1 MKCANCGAELKVG
14 CVYCSVCGKEAQI
27 VSDYNLLEDDF
38 LRGLLKEKK
47 EKIKK
52 KHLPGKIQKGS
63 SSGKKERLQK
73 EDSSGKREKIQ
84 KEDSSGKKERIRKG
98 DSSGKSQGKAGKQR
112 AGRRKKKKPIWI
124 LAMAALL
131 ILTMGAVILVQHTW
145 NHSYDH
151 QIKKAESY
159 QSRKDYRN
167 AEKCLKRA
175 LELDSGSE
183 EAKARLAEVYVQ
195 QEEYEKAKELL
206 LELLEQEE
214 ENREIY
220 EKLIQVY
227 EVQKDYEAIEELG
240 RDIADSEIL
249 ELFDGYLAKPPVF
262 EPEGGTYQEEIEV
275 ELIGE
280 EDCKIYYTLDGS
292 DPKEGKEYTGPI
304 LLEPGKNIWI
314 RAVSRNQFG
323 VFGEE
328 KQERFTIRLRK
339 PETPRVTP
347 SGGSFYAPSTI
358 AVTVPE
364 GCRVYYTWD
373 GTAPTRESKQ
383 YTEPIGMPEGNNVL
397 SLILVDKYGMASDVL
412 KCNYV
417 YIPQ

>member
-47 EKIKK
+47 EKIQKR
-52 KHLPGKIQKGS
+52 HL
-63 SSGKKERLQK
+63 SGKKEKIQK
-73 EDSSGKREKIQ
+73 KHLSGEKEKIQ
-84 KEDSSGKKERIRKG
+84 KKHLSEKKGKEG
-98 DSSGKSQGKAGKQR
+98 SAGKQK
-112 AGRRKKKKPIWI
+112 AGRKKKKKPMWI
-124 LAMAALL
+124 LAVAALL
-131 ILTMGAVILVQHTW
+131 ILVMGVVILVQYTW
-145 NHSYDH
+145 NHSYEH

-183 EAKARLAEVYVQ
+183 DARVRLAEVYVW
-195 QEEYEKAKELL
+195 QEEYEKARELL
-206 LELLEQEE
+206 LELLEQ
-214 ENREIY
+214 NGKNQEIY
-220 EKLIQVY
+220 ERLIQVY
-227 EVQKDYEAIEELG
+227 KVQEDYEAIEELS
-240 RDIADSEIL
+240 RDITDVKIL
-249 ELFDGYLAKPPVF
+249 ELFDGYLAKPPAF

-275 ELIGE
+275 ELTGDR
-280 EDCKIYYTLDGS
+280 DCKIYYTLDGS

-304 LLEPGKNIWI
+304 LLEPGKRIWI
-314 RAVSRNQFG
+314 RAVSRNKFG
-323 VFGEE
+323 VYGEE
-328 KQERFTIRLRK
+328 EQERFTINLKK
-339 PETPRVTP
+339 PEMPHVMP
-347 SGGSFYAPSTI
+347 SGGSFYVPQAITITAP
-358 AVTVPE
+358 E
-364 GCRVYYTWD
+364 ECKVYYTWD
-373 GTAPTRESKQ
+373 GTAPTQASEQ

-397 SLILVDKYGMASDVL
+397 SLILVDKYGMTSDVL